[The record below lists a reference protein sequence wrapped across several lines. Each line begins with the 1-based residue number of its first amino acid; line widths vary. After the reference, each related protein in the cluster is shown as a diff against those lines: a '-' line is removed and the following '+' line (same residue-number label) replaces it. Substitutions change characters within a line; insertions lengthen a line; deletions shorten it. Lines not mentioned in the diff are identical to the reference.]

1 MRKKTLFVAGI
12 VIGSVCFSG
21 TSCISRNPQAA
32 ATNTER
38 SDSKTVV
45 RTRYVPETMEF
56 VPEEWCKNPRLRKSI
71 ITDLEPREV
80 VKRVREM
87 LIMPDTM
94 DYALLD
100 LSRYKIVFTP
110 DKEHKLI
117 FPANSVLSVNEDTTK
132 GTPMDSALSDCL
144 FHADKKYQ
152 NKVVRARGILSDIY
166 RGDPRDVDYSLIGSV
181 NLCPGVKSYIV
192 SSNPCE
198 RDRGPISST
207 ALYLANCV
215 DNRIIS
221 MLKLAED
228 WNDGLGVSMT
238 QAYRIP
244 APKGSDIILT
254 KMVSYPTDIE
264 PFDDSGISITYSAY
278 KLNDSGELHRI
289 YKPE

>member
-1 MRKKTLFVAGI
+1 MKKNTLFFAGI

-32 ATNTER
+32 ATKTER

-56 VPEEWCKNPRLRKSI
+56 VPEEWCKNPRLRKLI
-71 ITDLEPREV
+71 ITDLEPREAV
-80 VKRVREM
+80 SSVREM

-100 LSRYKIVFTP
+100 LSRYEIVFTP

-117 FPANSVLSVNEDTTK
+117 FPTNSVLSVNEDTTK
-132 GTPMDSALSDCL
+132 GTPMDSALSDCI

-181 NLCPGVKSYIV
+181 NLCTGVKSYIM
-192 SSNPCE
+192 SSVRCQS
-198 RDRGPISST
+198 DWDLGSST
-207 ALYLANCV
+207 ELYLVNSV
-215 DNRIIS
+215 GDKIIS
-221 MLKLAED
+221 MLHLAED
-228 WNDGLGVSMT
+228 YNDGFGAMDKL
-238 QAYRIP
+238 AYRIP
-244 APKGSDIILT
+244 SPAGNDIILT
-254 KMVSYPTDIE
+254 KMVDYPTDLE
-264 PFDDSGISITYSAY
+264 PLDSSGISITYSAY
-278 KLNDSGELHRI
+278 RLNDSGELHRI
-289 YKPE
+289 YKP